1 MHHLTFAS
9 FHRCVATGIHHY
21 VSNYS
26 RRGSQCTYGGPHP
39 SFLQREWAL
48 RMHHLLP
55 LSALNLKTILSI
67 LLTLLTPFDQGGRVF
82 ALEEVPSRLSMVFCV
97 QIAWDNLSGQQ
108 GTWVPQTRLGTCF

>member
-9 FHRCVATGIHHY
+9 FRRCVATGIHHY

-39 SFLQREWAL
+39 SFLQREWVL

-55 LSALNLKTILSI
+55 LSVLNLKTILSI
-67 LLTLLTPFDQGGRVF
+67 LLTLLAPFGQGGRVF